1 MHVFCFFNF
10 MVSAFNYDENNYQFA
25 LPLYCRNSYST
36 VDHHKINEERPRR
49 ELSMES

>member
-25 LPLYCRNSYST
+25 LYCT
-36 VDHHKINEERPRR
+36 VEIPT
-49 ELSMES
+49 LL